1 MQQNNI
7 KIRLAAMEA
16 GVPMW
21 RMAQRLGIA
30 PETLSKKLRYEL
42 SIDEEKRIFQ
52 AIEDIK
58 EELSKRDGNT

>member
-1 MQQNNI
+1 MQLNNI

-21 RMAQRLGIA
+21 RLAHHLGIA
-30 PETLSKKLRYEL
+30 PESLSKKLRYEL
-42 SIDEEKRIFQ
+42 SSDEEKRMLQ

-58 EELSKRDGNT
+58 EEFSK

>member
-7 KIRLAAMEA
+7 KIRLAALEA